1 MPVKAITLKRFNIL
15 AAYIRQPSAYLLS
28 EELEHFA
35 TDGDRVLGVLIR
47 DTIDHDY
54 AGLILGKDESS
65 QYRCVEVLT
74 FTNLYDSSRDE
85 LIASLKKWQMRPD
98 EDFFQ
103 GEPRKPF
110 LDVFSPSVPSR
121 ELNPAFL
128 QVATTESFTAARRV
142 VESMMP
148 FFQDVDGNFIQ
159 QFQTTAFDSRV
170 WELYL
175 FAALTE
181 LKIVFD
187 RSYNAPDYLCDFFGY
202 QFFVE
207 ATTVNPTMK
216 NGIVVEPD
224 PASMDKEKLKTYFT
238 DYMPIKW
245 GSALWS
251 KLNKE
256 SWELPHVTGKPI
268 VLAVQD
274 FHIPH
279 SMSFSS
285 GTLMP
290 YLYGRRFSALY
301 NAQDELIVSNVER
314 TDHTWEGKTI
324 PSGFFKQPNAEHI
337 SAVISNPLG
346 TISKFNR
353 MGVGAGFGID
363 GVQMILTGTRHD
375 HDPNAAVP
383 KRFVLRVRPD
393 KWDEPWC
400 GGLNVFHN
408 PRALHPLK
416 RDVFRDCAQHFEE
429 DGNNLS
435 YVPEF
440 HPYGAQCITVVPAR
454 LRPAGFLPIEEA
466 GMRRQ

>member
-1 MPVKAITLKRFNIL
+1 MPVRTITLRRFDIL
-15 AAYIRQPSAYLLS
+15 SAYTRQPTAFLLS
-28 EELEHFA
+28 EELEHLA
-35 TDGDRVLGVLIR
+35 TDNDRVLGILVQEK
-47 DTIDHDY
+47 IDGDF
-54 AGLILGKDESS
+54 AGIILGKDESS

-74 FTNLYDSSRDE
+74 FTNLLASARDE
-85 LIASLKKWQMRPD
+85 LVASLEKWHQLPA

-103 GEPRKPF
+103 GEPRQPF
-110 LDVFSPSVPSR
+110 LDVFLPVVKSQL
-121 ELNPAFL
+121 LNPSFVQVSSSEAF
-128 QVATTESFTAARRV
+128 TPARRV
-142 VESMMP
+142 IESLMP

-159 QFQTTAFDSRV
+159 QFQTTAFDARV

-175 FAALTE
+175 FAAMTE
-181 LKIVFD
+181 RKITFD
-187 RSYNAPDYLCDFFGY
+187 RTYNAPDYLCDFFGD

-207 ATTVNPTMK
+207 ATTVNPTTK
-216 NGIVVEPD
+216 NGIAVEPD
-224 PASMDKEKLKTYFT
+224 PASMNKEQLKSYFT

-245 GSALWS
+245 GSALSS
-251 KLNKE
+251 KLNRGTPY
-256 SWELPHVTGKPI
+256 WELPHVVGKPI

-274 FHIPH
+274 FHIPQ

-290 YLYGRRFSALY
+290 YLYGRKFSALY
-301 NAQDELIVSNVER
+301 DLKGNLIISDSER

-353 MGVGAGFGID
+353 MGVGAGFGIV
-363 GVQMILTGTRHD
+363 GTQMILRGTRHD

-383 KRFVLRVRPD
+383 KQFVLRVRPN

-408 PRALHPLK
+408 PRAFHPLSEA
-416 RDVFRDCAQHFEE
+416 VFQGYAQHFEE
-429 DGNNLS
+429 NGKIRS
-435 YVPEF
+435 YLPEF
-440 HPYGAQCITVVPAR
+440 HPYGAQCISLVPNR
-454 LRPAGFLPIEEA
+454 LKG
-466 GMRRQ
+466 

>member
-1 MPVKAITLKRFNIL
+1 MPVKSITLKRFNIL
-15 AAYIRQPSAYLLS
+15 AAYIRQPTAFLIS

-35 TDGDRVLGVLIR
+35 TDGDRVLGVLVR
-47 DTIDHDY
+47 DGVDDDY
-54 AGLILGKDESS
+54 GGLVLGKDESG
-65 QYRCVEVLT
+65 QYRCVDILT
-74 FTNLYDSSRDE
+74 FTNLHDFARDK
-85 LIASLKKWQMRPD
+85 LIAVLENWHLRPD

-103 GEPRKPF
+103 GEPKKPF
-110 LDVFSPSVPSR
+110 LDIFLPVAPP
-121 ELNPAFL
+121 EQLNVSFL
-128 QVATTESFTAARRV
+128 QVATSESFTAARRV

-159 QFQTTAFDSRV
+159 QFQTTAFDARV
-170 WELYL
+170 WELFL

-181 LKIVFD
+181 LKVVFD
-187 RSYNAPDYLCDFFGY
+187 RTYNAPDYLCDFFGY

-207 ATTVNPTMK
+207 ATTVNPTIK
-216 NGIVVEPD
+216 NGVVVEPD
-224 PASMDKEKLKTYFT
+224 PASMENEGLKSYFT

-251 KLNKE
+251 KLNKRY
-256 SWELPHVTGKPI
+256 WEMPHVAGKPI

-274 FHIPH
+274 FHIPS

-290 YLYGRRFSALY
+290 YLYGRKFSALY
-301 NAQDELIVSNVER
+301 DADGNLVVSDVER
-314 TDHTWEGKTI
+314 AEHTWEGKTI

-363 GVQMILTGTRHD
+363 GTQMILTGTMHD

-383 KRFVLRVRPD
+383 KQFVLRVRPN

-408 PRALHPLK
+408 PRALHPLNNEI
-416 RDVFRDCAQHFEE
+416 FSEYAQHFEE
-429 DGNNLS
+429 DGEIRSFL
-435 YVPEF
+435 PDF
-440 HPYGAQCITVVPAR
+440 HPYGAQCISVVPDR
-454 LRPAGFLPIEEA
+454 LKG
-466 GMRRQ
+466 

>member
-1 MPVKAITLKRFNIL
+1 MSVKSIKLKRFNIL
-15 AAYIRQPSAYLLS
+15 AAYTRQPSAYLLS

-47 DTIDHDY
+47 DRVDDDY
-54 AGLILGKDESS
+54 AGLVLGKDESG
-65 QYRCVEVLT
+65 QYRCVDILT
-74 FTNLYDSSRDE
+74 FTNLYDSAGDE
-85 LIASLKKWQMRPD
+85 LVAALGKWHMRPD

-103 GEPRKPF
+103 GEPKKPF
-110 LDVFSPSVPSR
+110 LEVFLPSVPSQD
-121 ELNPAFL
+121 LNLAFL
-128 QVATTESFTAARRV
+128 QLASTEAFTAARRV

-187 RSYNAPDYLCDFFGY
+187 RSFNAPDYLCDFFGY

-216 NGIVVEPD
+216 NGIIVEPD
-224 PASMDKEKLKTYFT
+224 PASLDKEKLKSYFT

-251 KLNKE
+251 KLNKRY
-256 SWELPHVTGKPI
+256 WELPHVAGKPI

-285 GTLMP
+285 GTLTP
-290 YLYGRRFSALY
+290 YLYGRKFGALY
-301 NAQDELIVSNVER
+301 DATGKLVVSNVAR

-363 GVQMILTGTRHD
+363 GMQMILTGTMHD
-375 HDPNAAVP
+375 HDPNAVVP
-383 KRFVLRVRPD
+383 KKFATRVIPD
-393 KWDEPWC
+393 RWDEPWC

-408 PRALHPLK
+408 PRALHPL
-416 RDVFRDCAQHFEE
+416 DPNIFSEHAQHFEE
-429 DGNNLS
+429 DGNVHS
-435 YVPEF
+435 YLPEF
-440 HPYGAQCITVVPAR
+440 HPYGVQCISVVPTR
-454 LRPAGFLPIEEA
+454 LKR
-466 GMRRQ
+466 

>member
-1 MPVKAITLKRFNIL
+1 MTTRSIDLRRFNIL
-15 AAYIRQPSAYLLS
+15 AAYTRRSSAYILS
-28 EELEHFA
+28 EELEHLA
-35 TDGDRVLGVLIR
+35 TEGDRVLGVLLR
-47 DTIDHDY
+47 DRIDGDY
-54 AGLILGKDESS
+54 CGLVLGKDESS
-65 QYRCVEVLT
+65 QYRCVQPLACT
-74 FTNLYDSSRDE
+74 ILCASARDA
-85 LIASLKKWQMRPD
+85 LITAREGWHLLPD
-98 EDFFQ
+98 EAFFQ

-110 LDVFSPSVPSR
+110 LDVFHPIAPT
-121 ELNPAFL
+121 EQLNPAFL
-128 QVATTESFTAARRV
+128 QVSRTESFTPARRV

-159 QFQTTAFDSRV
+159 QFQTTAFDARV

-175 FAALTE
+175 FGALTE
-181 LKIVFD
+181 RKVVFD
-187 RSYNAPDYLCDFFGY
+187 RTFNAPDYLCDFFGY

-224 PASMDKEKLKTYFT
+224 PTSMDKERLKSYFT

-251 KLNKE
+251 KLNKRY
-256 SWELPHVTGKPI
+256 WELPHVTGKPI

-279 SMSFSS
+279 SMAFSS
-285 GTLMP
+285 GTLTP
-290 YLYGRRFSALY
+290 YLYGRQFSALY
-301 NAQDELIVSNVER
+301 DADGKLVVSDVVRSE
-314 TDHTWEGKTI
+314 HTWDGKTI

-353 MGVGAGFGID
+353 MGVGAGFAVD
-363 GVQMILTGTRHD
+363 GVRMILKGVMHD

-383 KRFVLRVRPD
+383 KEFVMRIIPD
-393 KWDEPWC
+393 KWKEPWC

-408 PRALHPLK
+408 PGALHPLDP
-416 RDVFRDCAQHFEE
+416 RVFDGCAQHFDES
-429 DGNNLS
+429 GNIRAEL
-435 YVPEF
+435 PEF
-440 HPYGAQCITVVPAR
+440 HPYGAQCITILPKR
-454 LRPAGFLPIEEA
+454 LK
-466 GMRRQ
+466 Q

>member
-1 MPVKAITLKRFNIL
+1 MAVKSISLKRFNIL
-15 AAYIRQPSAYLLS
+15 AAYTRRPTAFLLS
-28 EELEHFA
+28 EELEHLA
-35 TDGDRVLGVLIR
+35 TNGDRVLGVLIR
-47 DTIDHDY
+47 DKIDGDFG
-54 AGLILGKDESS
+54 GLVIGKDESG
-65 QYRCVEVLT
+65 QYRCVDPLT
-74 FTNLYDSSRDE
+74 FTHLYDSARDE
-85 LIASLKKWQMRPD
+85 LIAGLEKWHLQPD
-98 EDFFQ
+98 EAFFQ
-103 GEPRKPF
+103 GEPKKPF
-110 LDVFSPSVPSR
+110 LDVFLPVAAS
-121 ELNPAFL
+121 EQLNPAFL

-142 VESMMP
+142 VERMMP

-159 QFQTTAFDSRV
+159 QFQTTAFDARV

-181 LKIVFD
+181 LKVVFD
-187 RSYNAPDYLCDFFGY
+187 RTYSAPDYLCDFFGY

-224 PASMDKEKLKTYFT
+224 PTSMDKEALKSYFS

-251 KLNKE
+251 KLNKRY
-256 SWELPHVTGKPI
+256 WEPPHVAGKPI

-290 YLYGRRFSALY
+290 YLYGRKFSALY
-301 NAQDELIVSNVER
+301 DADGKLVVSDVER
-314 TDHTWEGKTI
+314 TEHTWDGKTI

-353 MGVGAGFGID
+353 MGIGAGFGID
-363 GVQMILTGTRHD
+363 GIQMILTGTMHD

-383 KRFVLRVRPD
+383 KQFVLRVIPD

-408 PRALHPLK
+408 PRALHPLNK
-416 RDVFRDCAQHFEE
+416 DIFSEYAQYFEE
-429 DGNNLS
+429 DGNIHS
-435 YVPEF
+435 YLPEF
-440 HPYGAQCITVVPAR
+440 HPYGAQCISIVPNR
-454 LRPAGFLPIEEA
+454 LNG
-466 GMRRQ
+466 

>member
-1 MPVKAITLKRFNIL
+1 MPVRSINLKRFNIL
-15 AAYIRQPSAYLLS
+15 AAYTRQPSSYLLS
-28 EELEHFA
+28 EELEHLA
-35 TDGDRVLGVLIR
+35 TDGDKVLGVLIR
-47 DTIDHDY
+47 DRVDDDY
-54 AGLILGKDESS
+54 VGLVLGKDESA
-65 QYRCVEVLT
+65 QYRCVDVLT
-74 FTNLYDSSRDE
+74 FTNLYDSARDQ
-85 LIASLKKWQMRPD
+85 LIAALETWHLRRD

-103 GEPRKPF
+103 GEPKKPF
-110 LDVFSPSVPSR
+110 LDAFLPSVPVK

-128 QVATTESFTAARRV
+128 QIATAPSFTAARRV
-142 VESMMP
+142 IESMMP

-187 RSYNAPDYLCDFFGY
+187 RSFNAPDYLCDFFGY
-202 QFFVE
+202 QFFIE
-207 ATTVNPTMK
+207 AITVNPTMK

-224 PASMDKEKLKTYFT
+224 PTSMDKERLKSYFT

-251 KLNKE
+251 KLNKRY
-256 SWELPHVTGKPI
+256 WEMPHVAGKPI
-268 VLAVQD
+268 ILAVQD

-290 YLYGRRFSALY
+290 YLYGRKFGALY
-301 NAQDELIVSNVER
+301 DAKGKLVISNVER
-314 TDHTWEGKTI
+314 TDHTWDGKTI
-324 PSGFFKQPNAEHI
+324 PSGFFKLANAEHI

-353 MGVGAGFGID
+353 MGVGSGFGID
-363 GVQMILTGTRHD
+363 GIRMILTGTIHD

-383 KRFVLRVRPD
+383 KPFSLNVIPN

-408 PRALHPLK
+408 PRALHPLNSEI
-416 RDVFRDCAQHFEE
+416 FSEYAQHFEE
-429 DGNNLS
+429 DGNIRS
-435 YVPEF
+435 YLPEF
-440 HPYGAQCITVVPAR
+440 HPYGVQCVSFVPKR
-454 LRPAGFLPIEEA
+454 LKG
-466 GMRRQ
+466 